1 MIKFAMFKRHMSGWL
16 SVETEKENY
25 MESTRQQKISRL
37 LQKELSDIFL
47 KLARNNGGVII
58 TVTSI
63 NVSADLSIAHINL
76 SLFPT
81 DKGEAVMELIKLND
95 KNIRFEL
102 GNRMRHQLRI
112 IPELVFHLDDTLD
125 YIDHIDDLLK
135 KDKERLENNK
145 PKSAKDSEG
154 QA

>member
-1 MIKFAMFKRHMSGWL
+1 MRCLKGTSGWL

>member
-1 MIKFAMFKRHMSGWL
+1 LRCLKGTSGWL

>member
-1 MIKFAMFKRHMSGWL
+1 MFKRHMSGWL
-16 SVETEKENY
+16 SVETEKNY

-63 NVSADLSIAHINL
+63 NVRADLSIAHINL

>member
-1 MIKFAMFKRHMSGWL
+1 MRCLKGTSEWL

>member
-1 MIKFAMFKRHMSGWL
+1 MSGWL
-16 SVETEKENY
+16 SVETEKNY

>member
-1 MIKFAMFKRHMSGWL
+1 MFKRHMSGWL
-16 SVETEKENY
+16 SVETEKNY

-81 DKGEAVMELIKLND
+81 DKGEAVMEVIKLND

-154 QA
+154 QV

>member
-1 MIKFAMFKRHMSGWL
+1 MRCLKGTSGWL

-135 KDKERLENNK
+135 KDKEKLENNK
-145 PKSAKDSEG
+145 PKSAKDSEV

>member
-1 MIKFAMFKRHMSGWL
+1 MFKRHMSGWL
-16 SVETEKENY
+16 SVETEKNY

-135 KDKERLENNK
+135 KDKKRLENNK
-145 PKSAKDSEG
+145 PKSAKNSEG

>member
-1 MIKFAMFKRHMSGWL
+1 
-16 SVETEKENY
+16 
-25 MESTRQQKISRL
+25 
-37 LQKELSDIFL
+37 
-47 KLARNNGGVII
+47 
-58 TVTSI
+58 
-63 NVSADLSIAHINL
+63 
-76 SLFPT
+76 
-81 DKGEAVMELIKLND
+81 MELIKLND

-135 KDKERLENNK
+135 KDKEKLENNK

>member
-1 MIKFAMFKRHMSGWL
+1 MAECRNRKK
-16 SVETEKENY
+16 NY

>member
-1 MIKFAMFKRHMSGWL
+1 MFKRHMSGWL
-16 SVETEKENY
+16 SVETEKNY

>member
-1 MIKFAMFKRHMSGWL
+1 MRCLKGTSGWL

-154 QA
+154 QV

>member
-1 MIKFAMFKRHMSGWL
+1 MPSRSQSSNAASFSGDFLRISL
-16 SVETEKENY
+16 SRV
-25 MESTRQQKISRL
+25 STRQQKISRL

-47 KLARNNGGVII
+47 KLARNNGGGII

-135 KDKERLENNK
+135 KDKEKLENNK

>member
-1 MIKFAMFKRHMSGWL
+1 MFKRHMSGWL
-16 SVETEKENY
+16 SVETEKNY

-145 PKSAKDSEG
+145 PKSAKNPEG

>member
-1 MIKFAMFKRHMSGWL
+1 MFKRHMSGWL
-16 SVETEKENY
+16 SVETEKNY

-37 LQKELSDIFL
+37 LQKERSDIFL

>member
-1 MIKFAMFKRHMSGWL
+1 MFKRHMSGWL
-16 SVETEKENY
+16 SVETEKNY

-112 IPELVFHLDDTLD
+112 IPEVVFHLDGTLD

>member
-1 MIKFAMFKRHMSGWL
+1 MRCLKGTSGWL

-135 KDKERLENNK
+135 KDKEKLENNK

>member
-1 MIKFAMFKRHMSGWL
+1 MRCLKGISGWL

>member
-1 MIKFAMFKRHMSGWL
+1 M

>member
-1 MIKFAMFKRHMSGWL
+1 MAEC
-16 SVETEKENY
+16 VVTEKEDY

-145 PKSAKDSEG
+145 PKSAKDSEE

>member
-1 MIKFAMFKRHMSGWL
+1 MAEYRNRKK
-16 SVETEKENY
+16 NY

>member
-1 MIKFAMFKRHMSGWL
+1 MFKRHMSGWL
-16 SVETEKENY
+16 SVETEKNY

-63 NVSADLSIAHINL
+63 NVSADVSIAHINL

>member
-1 MIKFAMFKRHMSGWL
+1 MSKFAMFKRHMSGWL
-16 SVETEKENY
+16 SVETEKNY

>member
-1 MIKFAMFKRHMSGWL
+1 MFKRHMSGWL
-16 SVETEKENY
+16 SVETEKNY

-76 SLFPT
+76 SLFTT

>member
-1 MIKFAMFKRHMSGWL
+1 MSKFAIFKRHMSGWL
-16 SVETEKENY
+16 SDETEKNY

-81 DKGEAVMELIKLND
+81 DKGEAVMEVIKLND

>member
-1 MIKFAMFKRHMSGWL
+1 MSGWL
-16 SVETEKENY
+16 SVETQKNY

>member
-1 MIKFAMFKRHMSGWL
+1 MFKDTSGWL

>member
-1 MIKFAMFKRHMSGWL
+1 MFKRHMSGWL
-16 SVETEKENY
+16 SVETEKNY

-154 QA
+154 QV

>member
-1 MIKFAMFKRHMSGWL
+1 
-16 SVETEKENY
+16 

-47 KLARNNGGVII
+47 KLARNTGGVII

-81 DKGEAVMELIKLND
+81 NKGSEIMDLIKLND

-145 PKSAKDSEG
+145 PKSANSTEE
-154 QA
+154 

>member
-1 MIKFAMFKRHMSGWL
+1 MFKRHMSGWL
-16 SVETEKENY
+16 SVETEKNY

-145 PKSAKDSEG
+145 PKSAKNSEG

>member
-1 MIKFAMFKRHMSGWL
+1 MSKFAMFKGTSGWL

-135 KDKERLENNK
+135 KDKEKLENNK

>member
-1 MIKFAMFKRHMSGWL
+1 MSGWL

>member
-1 MIKFAMFKRHMSGWL
+1 MFKGTSGWL

>member
-1 MIKFAMFKRHMSGWL
+1 MFKRHMSGWL
-16 SVETEKENY
+16 SVETEKNY

-47 KLARNNGGVII
+47 KLARNNGRVII

>member
-1 MIKFAMFKRHMSGWL
+1 MSGWL

-154 QA
+154 QV

>member
-1 MIKFAMFKRHMSGWL
+1 MFKRHMSGWL
-16 SVETEKENY
+16 SVATAKNY

>member
-1 MIKFAMFKRHMSGWL
+1 LRCLKGTSGWL

-135 KDKERLENNK
+135 KDKEKLENNK

>member
-1 MIKFAMFKRHMSGWL
+1 MRCLKGTSGWL

-63 NVSADLSIAHINL
+63 NVSADLSIAHINI